1 MALRFHW
8 MLPKGGEVKL
18 DGRQSPLEAARY
30 RIQSMSTASPAPKP
44 DLAGWTHFAR
54 HAEGAGIEQVLI
66 SFSRYEPDPF
76 LVACALGQAV
86 EKLKFIIAYRSGLM
100 QPTTFV
106 QQMNTAAALV
116 QGRVAF
122 NIVAGSSSEEQHGY
136 GDFLSHDERYAR
148 AEEFLAV
155 CNAFWRGDE
164 EVNFDGKHYRVEHG
178 KIATPFVANGRS
190 SRASSDLAA
199 VRPAMNGGS
208 LEAPFM
214 TAGSLGAPF
223 MNEGSLG
230 TPLVAT
236 ERSGPEIYVS
246 GHSPRSEEL
255 AYSQGTCWLRVAE
268 APEKLAPIVAR
279 ARERGIGV
287 CLRLCLVCRPTRD
300 EAIAVAESLLPADLA
315 ESTTTLK
322 DDSHM
327 YREGKTVKSDGH
339 WLTDSL
345 WTGLVPHYG
354 PVWTTLL
361 GTPRE
366 IADALLEY
374 ERIGVTEFII
384 SGWPEL
390 DTVDTFGREVLPLVN
405 RNRRENSVA

>member
-18 DGRQSPLEAARY
+18 DGRQTPREAARY
-30 RIQSMSTASPAPKP
+30 RIESMSTESPAPKP
-44 DLAGWTHFAR
+44 DLKGWTHFAQ
-54 HAEGAGIEQVLI
+54 HAEAAGIEQVLI

-76 LVACALGQAV
+76 VVACALGQV
-86 EKLKFIIAYRSGLM
+86 VTRLKFIIAYRSGLM
-100 QPTTFV
+100 QPATFV
-106 QQMNTAAALV
+106 QQMNTASALV

-155 CNAFWRGDE
+155 CNAFWTGDRD
-164 EVNFDGKHYRVEHG
+164 VNFNGAYYRVEQG
-178 KIATPFVANGRS
+178 RIATPFVAAH
-190 SRASSDLAA
+190 RA
-199 VRPAMNGGS
+199 R
-208 LEAPFM
+208 
-214 TAGSLGAPF
+214 
-223 MNEGSLG
+223 
-230 TPLVAT
+230 
-236 ERSGPEIYVS
+236 PEIYVS

-279 ARERGIGV
+279 ARKRGVEV
-287 CLRLCLVCRPTRD
+287 CLRLCLLCRPSRE
-300 EAIAVAESLLPADLA
+300 EAIAVAESLLPLDDH
-315 ESTTTLK
+315 ESTTHLK
-322 DDSHM
+322 DDSQM
-327 YREGKTVKSDGH
+327 YREGKNVKRDEH
-339 WLTDSL
+339 WLTDYL

-361 GTPRE
+361 GSPRE
-366 IADALLEY
+366 IAAALVEY

-384 SGWPEL
+384 SGWPEVE
-390 DTVDTFGREVLPLVN
+390 TVDTFGREVLPRV
-405 RNRRENSVA
+405 RSWEASGGENSKRSA